1 MSNSDG
7 LLAVGPPPL
16 TQIAA
21 DCALDLIDFMAAV
34 VRGVDLIDVTDA
46 MRQIW
51 RNYLATYYQM
61 LPLGDRYWFANAP
74 GALANLNMMW
84 PQLPPMSREMY
95 RQMWAMSLP
104 ATLQFIE
111 PVLREAQQQ
120 QVWHLAH
127 LTDTVPQNQP
137 TVSDGGASAIRQ
149 LNRMQDQADSLQR
162 FSNRM
167 TDLTIGQIHAMNRR

>member
-1 MSNSDG
+1 VTESDG

-61 LPLGDRYWFANAP
+61 LPLANRYWFANAP
-74 GALANLNMMW
+74 GALSNLNMTW
-84 PQLPPMSREMY
+84 PQLPQMSREMY
-95 RQMWAMSLP
+95 RQTWAVSLP

-127 LTDTVPQNQP
+127 LTENLPQSQP
-137 TVSDGGASAIRQ
+137 AVSDGGASAIRQ

-167 TDLTIGQIHAMNRR
+167 TDLTIGQIRAMNRR

>member
-1 MSNSDG
+1 MSDSDG
-7 LLAVGPPPL
+7 ILAMGPPPL

-21 DCALDLIDFMAAV
+21 DRALDLIDFMAAV

-61 LPLGDRYWFANAP
+61 LPLANRYWFANAP
-74 GALANLNMMW
+74 AALSDLNMMW
-84 PQLPPMSREMY
+84 PQLPQMSREMY
-95 RQMWAMSLP
+95 RQTWAVSLP
-104 ATLQFIE
+104 VTLQFIE

-127 LTDTVPQNQP
+127 LTENVPQIQP
-137 TVSDGGASAIRQ
+137 VVTDGGASAIRQ

-167 TDLTIGQIHAMNRR
+167 TDLTIGQMRAMNRR